1 MEIVALI
8 GTRNVKALHAQDGR
22 FRPVEDALAEEG
34 ALQILVDGAS
44 FSMTMRTPGHD
55 TDLAIGLLHG
65 EGELHSWEDV
75 ESTRETAGEGCPDAI
90 EIVRKNALRGSVKT
104 TERRLVSNA
113 SCGVCGKVSA
123 DDLAV
128 PALRPEGIEARL
140 DLALI
145 PVLESR
151 MRAAQALFQST
162 GGSHAAAIFD
172 RDGSLLVIR
181 EDVGR
186 HNAVDKAIGHLLR
199 ERALGKASILFISG
213 RVSYEIVSKAA
224 KANLP
229 FLLAVSAPSTLAVK
243 LCREAGITLLAFC
256 RGGKAAVYSHPERV
270 HWISGEGTGESK
282 LEPAGQASGEAA

>member
-1 MEIVALI
+1 MENVASI
-8 GTRNVKALHAQDGR
+8 GTLNVQALHAQDGR
-22 FRPVEDALAEEG
+22 FRPVQDALAEEG

-44 FSMTMRTPGHD
+44 FSMTMRTPGQD

-65 EGELHSWEDV
+65 EGELTSWDDV
-75 ESTRETAGEGCPDAI
+75 ESAREAAGAGCPDAI
-90 EIVRKNALRGSVKT
+90 EIVRKLASRRSVKPA
-104 TERRLVSNA
+104 ERRLVSNA

-128 PALRPEGIEARL
+128 PALRPEGVEARL

-145 PVLESR
+145 PVLENR

-172 RDGSLLVIR
+172 SEGDLLVIR

-224 KANLP
+224 KANIP
-229 FLLAVSAPSTLAVK
+229 FLLAVSAPSTLAVE

-256 RGGKAAVYSHPERV
+256 RGGKATVYSHPGRV
-270 HWISGEGTGESK
+270 HWDNAGGAGES
-282 LEPAGQASGEAA
+282 EVVPASMAAGEAA

>member
-1 MEIVALI
+1 MEIAAVS
-8 GTRNVKALHAQDGR
+8 GTRTVRAWHAQDGR

-34 ALQILVDGAS
+34 ALQILVDGAA

-55 TDLAIGLLHG
+55 ADLALGLLYG
-65 EGELHSWEDV
+65 EGMFASIEAV
-75 ESTRETAGEGCPDAI
+75 EEVVEAPAPSDGGPDAVAI
-90 EIVRKNALRGSVKT
+90 RWRAGLPRAGGRENRPGP
-104 TERRLVSNA
+104 ERRLISNA

-123 DDLAV
+123 EDLRV
-128 PALRPEGIEARL
+128 ETLRASDRGERKL
-140 DLALI
+140 DPALI
-145 PVLESR
+145 PVLEGR
-151 MRAAQALFQST
+151 MRASQDLFGRT

-172 RDGSLLVIR
+172 HEGNLLVLR

-199 ERALGKASILFISG
+199 EGALARASLLFISG

-224 KANLP
+224 KAGIP

-256 RGGKAAVYSHPERV
+256 RGGRATVYSHPERV
-270 HWISGEGTGESK
+270 IGTE
-282 LEPAGQASGEAA
+282 ASE